1 MFDLRGRVSADTIL
15 LPSREESRY
24 PPLSRPYMFSSLFL
38 LAAAAGTLLHLCR
51 RCLRR
56 QRAAMLV
63 YDEEANRDSDR
74 KNV

>member
-1 MFDLRGRVSADTIL
+1 
-15 LPSREESRY
+15 
-24 PPLSRPYMFSSLFL
+24 MFSSLFL

-56 QRAAMLV
+56 RRAVMLV
-63 YDEEANRDSDR
+63 YDEEANVDSDR